1 MQHLIKQMQNPIK
14 QILLC
19 AALVITPSVKAEVPG
34 VERCKFPDTPT
45 MVDGATSSQEQ
56 MVTMGTAVRSFVG
69 DMQASLECIDE
80 VEAEL
85 GEDITPE
92 QKASLNY
99 LYNNGVDQMQAIA
112 ESYNEQARAFKAR

>member
-1 MQHLIKQMQNPIK
+1 MQNLIKQMM
-14 QILLC
+14 LC
-19 AALVITPSVKAEVPG
+19 VALVMAPSVWAEVPG
-34 VERCKFPDTPT
+34 VEKCKFPDTPT

-56 MVTMGTAVRSFVG
+56 MVAMGSAVRSFVG
-69 DMQASLECIDE
+69 DMQASLECIDA
-80 VEAEL
+80 VEAKL

-112 ESYNEQARAFKAR
+112 ETYNEQARVFKAR